1 MMIINDHSIIIISVC
16 ARASAKAIAKLRA
29 TIVITIVITINGPDH
44 LSDLKDLDDSIFLSE
59 SKCYSIFLHLGG
71 LCHPLCSVRCNT
83 NQLILYKVYKDNH
96 LFVCVYLM
104 INFVLDSSTYA
115 CHQKDSKLAYLVSEQ
130 LSCEHYF

>member
-1 MMIINDHSIIIISVC
+1 MMIINDVITNIIIMVVC
-16 ARASAKAIAKLRA
+16 G
-29 TIVITIVITINGPDH
+29 TPVITINGPDH
-44 LSDLKDLDDSIFLSE
+44 LSDLKAVDDSIFLSE

-71 LCHPLCSVRCNT
+71 LCHPLYSVRCNT

-96 LFVCVYLM
+96 LFVCVYPM

-115 CHQKDSKLAYLVSEQ
+115 CYQKDSKLAYLVSKQ

>member
-16 ARASAKAIAKLRA
+16 AKAIAKAIAKLC
-29 TIVITIVITINGPDH
+29 ITPVITINGSDH
-44 LSDLKDLDDSIFLSE
+44 LSDLKGLSE

-71 LCHPLCSVRCNT
+71 EAARLCHPLCSVRCNT

-96 LFVCVYLM
+96 LFVCVCPM

-130 LSCEHYF
+130 LNCEHYF